1 MRSRDKRVRRGRS
14 APSSDFFLQNETW
27 PTNEEALFA
36 SAADTM
42 FDANAARPAP
52 AHRAAHGDHKLAQ
65 LCTQVEEAPDCALA
79 ASNDPV
85 LRNLCVAAVIPRRG
99 SACLEVAMMPTD
111 ESHASSE
118 LLADDLLRH
127 IERAKGYLRSE
138 MAAAIHRK
146 RAPELVFTV
155 TVATDEDLAEWE
167 GDDA

>member
-1 MRSRDKRVRRGRS
+1 MRSRDKRARRGRS
-14 APSSDFFLQNETW
+14 APSTDFFPQNETW

-42 FDANAARPAP
+42 FDANAARPA
-52 AHRAAHGDHKLAQ
+52 HRAAHGDHKLAQ
-65 LCTQVEEAPDCALA
+65 LCAQVEEALDCALA

-99 SACLEVAMMPTD
+99 SACLEVAVMPTD

-118 LLADDLLRH
+118 LLADTLLGH
-127 IERAKGYLRSE
+127 LERAKGYLRSE

-155 TVATDEDLAEWE
+155 TVAMDEDLAEWE
-167 GDDA
+167 DDDA